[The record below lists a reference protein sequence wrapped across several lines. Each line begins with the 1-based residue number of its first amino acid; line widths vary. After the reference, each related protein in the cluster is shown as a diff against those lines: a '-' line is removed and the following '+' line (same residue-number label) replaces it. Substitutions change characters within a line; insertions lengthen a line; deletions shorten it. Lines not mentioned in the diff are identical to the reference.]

1 MEEAIDFK
9 EIFLPINYGHGKA
22 RRESLRRCT
31 NGLVALMDADDI
43 SRKRRFEKQLE
54 IFKELKNVDI
64 VGSQISEFIIS
75 PENSRGIRKVPEK
88 HEKIIEFMKKRCP
101 MNQVSVMF
109 KTEAVHKAGGYI
121 DWYCNEDYYLWL
133 RMAGSGCIFANSPEV
148 LVDVRIGNGMSER
161 RGGWKYFS
169 SERRLQQWMLE
180 HKMINLR
187 QYYYNTSIR
196 FMGEAVIPSWGREII
211 YKKLRSK
218 EIQTEKK
225 EDVERGEPYEITG
238 AVNDYPPFSVAM
250 CVYEKDNPEWF
261 ERALQSVIVEQ
272 TVKPNEV
279 VIVVDGP
286 VPDSIKQVI
295 GKYKE
300 ICKRG
305 GISLTAVWFNENQ
318 GLGGALKAAVET
330 CTNELIARMDSDD
343 ISISNRFEQQLNFL
357 RVHPEVSVL
366 GGQIEEFIGEESN
379 LVGKRIVP
387 LKDRQIKD
395 YMKRRC
401 PFNHV
406 AVMFKRSAV
415 LAAGNYQDWF
425 WNEDYYLW
433 IRLANN
439 GFCFANLPI
448 ILVCVRV
455 GTDMYKRR
463 GGVKYFRSEAAIQ
476 KLMYQKKMINFVR
489 YIINIFARFTLQV
502 LMTNNMR
509 EIIFKKLARR

>member
-1 MEEAIDFK
+1 
-9 EIFLPINYGHGKA
+9 
-22 RRESLRRCT
+22 
-31 NGLVALMDADDI
+31 
-43 SRKRRFEKQLE
+43 
-54 IFKELKNVDI
+54 
-64 VGSQISEFIIS
+64 
-75 PENSRGIRKVPEK
+75 
-88 HEKIIEFMKKRCP
+88 
-101 MNQVSVMF
+101 
-109 KTEAVHKAGGYI
+109 
-121 DWYCNEDYYLWL
+121 
-133 RMAGSGCIFANSPEV
+133 
-148 LVDVRIGNGMSER
+148 
-161 RGGWKYFS
+161 
-169 SERRLQQWMLE
+169 
-180 HKMINLR
+180 
-187 QYYYNTSIR
+187 
-196 FMGEAVIPSWGREII
+196 
-211 YKKLRSK
+211 
-218 EIQTEKK
+218 
-225 EDVERGEPYEITG
+225 
-238 AVNDYPPFSVAM
+238 
-250 CVYEKDNPEWF
+250 
-261 ERALQSVIVEQ
+261 
-272 TVKPNEV
+272 
-279 VIVVDGP
+279 
-286 VPDSIKQVI
+286 
-295 GKYKE
+295 
-300 ICKRG
+300 
-305 GISLTAVWFNENQ
+305 
-318 GLGGALKAAVET
+318 
-330 CTNELIARMDSDD
+330 MDSDD

>member
-187 QYYYNTSIR
+187 QYFYNTSIR

-238 AVNDYPPFSVAM
+238 EVNDYPPFSVAM

-305 GISLTAVWFNENQ
+305 GYCSDCGVVQRES
-318 GLGGALKAAVET
+318 GAGKSA
-330 CTNELIARMDSDD
+330 
-343 ISISNRFEQQLNFL
+343 
-357 RVHPEVSVL
+357 
-366 GGQIEEFIGEESN
+366 ESS
-379 LVGKRIVP
+379 GR
-387 LKDRQIKD
+387 
-395 YMKRRC
+395 
-401 PFNHV
+401 
-406 AVMFKRSAV
+406 
-415 LAAGNYQDWF
+415 
-425 WNEDYYLW
+425 
-433 IRLANN
+433 
-439 GFCFANLPI
+439 
-448 ILVCVRV
+448 
-455 GTDMYKRR
+455 
-463 GGVKYFRSEAAIQ
+463 
-476 KLMYQKKMINFVR
+476 
-489 YIINIFARFTLQV
+489 
-502 LMTNNMR
+502 NMH
-509 EIIFKKLARR
+509 E